1 MDKRDIKFIIIGLI
15 ALLFVVAAANLQKNA
30 YPSQQTSSTQNT
42 VNNSTDQQTAE
53 QAPDEQVAETQSK
66 YIDGTYEG
74 QATGKN
80 PGIKV
85 NVTITGDMISDITIV
100 SSNDNGDYFDEAAA
114 VIPES
119 IIKAQSTNVETVS
132 GATLSSNGIIKA
144 VEDALSKAVKQ

>member
-1 MDKRDIKFIIIGLI
+1 MDKRDIKFLIIGLI
-15 ALLFVVAAANLQKNA
+15 ALFFVISAANLQKNA
-30 YPSQQTSSTQNT
+30 NPGLQTSNQGK
-42 VNNSTDQQTAE
+42 VNNSTDGPAKITQT
-53 QAPDEQVAETQSK
+53 K
-66 YIDGTYEG
+66 YIDGIYEG
-74 QATGKN
+74 QAAGKN

-85 NVTITGDMISDITIV
+85 SVTIKNDKISDITVV
-100 SSNDNGDYFDEAAA
+100 STNDNKDYFDKASA

>member
-1 MDKRDIKFIIIGLI
+1 MDKRDIKFIIIGFI
-15 ALLFVVAAANLQKNA
+15 ALIFVVAAANLQKNT

-53 QAPDEQVAETQSK
+53 QVAGTQSK
-66 YIDGTYEG
+66 YVDGTYEG

-85 NVTITGDMISDITIV
+85 NITITGDMISDITIV

>member
-15 ALLFVVAAANLQKNA
+15 ALLFVVAAANLQKNS

-53 QAPDEQVAETQSK
+53 QAPVEQVAETQSK